1 LATGDFGRLRAVE
14 WYAVGVSGANFHQ
27 HHSFVCFCCVVFAC
41 TLGRFSSF
49 TTVTD
54 YSQSRSEWIDVDIEM
69 ESKLNVAYAEVG
81 SSSAAAAL
89 PRSVLS

>member
-1 LATGDFGRLRAVE
+1 LATGDFGSLRAVE
-14 WYAVGVSGANFHQ
+14 WYAVGVSGVNFHQ
-27 HHSFVCFCCVVFAC
+27 HHSFVCFCGVLFAS

-54 YSQSRSEWIDVDIEM
+54 YNQSRSEWIDVDIEM
-69 ESKLNVAYAEVG
+69 ESKLNGAYAEVG
-81 SSSAAAAL
+81 SGAAATAL